1 MKEGKIVDRVKI
13 KKGNKEIEIV
23 IRYPKKSDLR
33 AIWKFY
39 NKVIKETEFLSR
51 ISPVSLKEEKKWLK
65 DVFQKMKKKDLVCLL
80 VEHGG
85 RIVGS
90 TTVGRET
97 EQTHLHEGVY
107 GISIL
112 QSYTGCGIGK
122 KLTNHVISLAR
133 KEMKLEIIY
142 LVVVGK
148 NKIARKLYR
157 KTGFKYAGKIPKG
170 IKRGKE
176 YQDEIIMYKALR

>member
-13 KKGNKEIEIV
+13 KIGNKEIEIV
-23 IRYPKKSDLR
+23 IRYPKKSDLTK
-33 AIWKFY
+33 IWKFY

-51 ISPVSLKEEKKWLK
+51 FSPVSLKEEKKWLK
-65 DVFQKMKKKDLVCLL
+65 DVFQKIKKKNLVYLL
-80 VEHGG
+80 VEHEG

-90 TTVGRET
+90 TTVGREPD
-97 EQTHLHEGVY
+97 QSHLHEGVY

-112 QSYTGCGIGK
+112 QSYTGFGIGK

-142 LVVVGK
+142 LIVFGK
-148 NKIARKLYR
+148 NKIAQKFYR
-157 KTGFKYAGKIPKG
+157 KSGFKYVGKIPKG
-170 IKRGKE
+170 VKRGKK
-176 YQDEIIMYKALR
+176 YQDEIIMYKVLK